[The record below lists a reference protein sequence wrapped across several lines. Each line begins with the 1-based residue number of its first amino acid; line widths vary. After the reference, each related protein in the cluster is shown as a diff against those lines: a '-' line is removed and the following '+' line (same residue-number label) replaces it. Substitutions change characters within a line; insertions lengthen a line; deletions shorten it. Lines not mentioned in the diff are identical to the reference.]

1 MKTNHKAKVD
11 DLRMM
16 GALFL
21 VVLPLML
28 VLRSIILSTL

>member
-1 MKTNHKAKVD
+1 MKTNRKAKQD

>member
-1 MKTNHKAKVD
+1 MKTNRKAKHD